1 MTVFHIWA
9 TVRFSD
15 TPFEARFNRRSGS
28 IETGTVERDAL
39 SGVTVRDDH
48 GAVIQSLSG
57 IPIRSWNI
65 IGPDGTSIDSD
76 VIPEDIER
84 LQ

>member
-1 MTVFHIWA
+1 MQLGNGTIFRYILRSTVQPA
-9 TVRFSD
+9 V
-15 TPFEARFNRRSGS
+15 GS

-57 IPIRSWNI
+57 TLIRSWNI
-65 IGPDGTSIDSD
+65 LGPDGTSIDSD
-76 VIPEDIER
+76 IVPQDLER
-84 LQ
+84 LR